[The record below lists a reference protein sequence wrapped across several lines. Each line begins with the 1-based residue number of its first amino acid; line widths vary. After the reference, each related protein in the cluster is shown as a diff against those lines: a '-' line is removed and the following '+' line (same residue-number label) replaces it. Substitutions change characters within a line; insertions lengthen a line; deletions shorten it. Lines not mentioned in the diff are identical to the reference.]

1 MHRLTFW
8 GTVLAA
14 LVLFTGVSP
23 AADPAF
29 DCAKAE
35 SSAEELICSNDDL
48 AKLDRTLADVYGEAV
63 KAIGTFADKDT
74 ALKEFKAYQRG
85 WIKGRD
91 ECWKADNELDC
102 IKSEYEYRIAE
113 ITAKYGLIEGQ
124 KPVFYMCNDNPADE
138 IVATYFPTTPPSA
151 RLERGDSTE
160 IVVEGPT
167 GSGAR
172 YQGNFGIVFWIK
184 GDEAMV
190 EWPQGTS
197 FDCKVRS

>member
-1 MHRLTFW
+1 MRLPFRE
-8 GTVLAA
+8 TVLAVFILPAGAA
-14 LVLFTGVSP
+14 L

-48 AKLDRTLADVYGEAV
+48 AKLDRTLADVYGKAV
-63 KAIGTFADKDT
+63 ATIETFADKDT
-74 ALKEFKAYQRG
+74 ALNDFKAYQRG

-91 ECWKADNELDC
+91 DCWKADDELAC
-102 IKSEYEYRIAE
+102 IKSDYEYRIAE

-138 IVATYFPTTPPSA
+138 IVATYFPTMPPSA

-172 YQGNFGIVFWIK
+172 YLGNFGIVFWIK
-184 GDEAMV
+184 GDTAMV

>member
-1 MHRLTFW
+1 MRLPFREI
-8 GTVLAA
+8 VLAA
-14 LVLFTGVSP
+14 LIFP
-23 AADPAF
+23 AGTALATEPAF

-35 SSAEELICSNDDL
+35 SSAEELICSNEEL
-48 AKLDRTLADVYGEAV
+48 AKLDRSLADVYGKAV
-63 KAIGTFADKDT
+63 AAIETFADKDT

-91 ECWKADNELDC
+91 ECWKADDELAC
-102 IKSEYEYRIAE
+102 IKADYDYRIAE

-172 YQGNFGIVFWIK
+172 YLGNFGIVFWIK

-190 EWPQGTS
+190 EWPQGMS

>member
-1 MHRLTFW
+1 MRFVILP
-8 GTVLAA
+8 GTL
-14 LVLFTGVSP
+14 LVSWFFAIGFSL

-29 DCAKAE
+29 DCSKAE

-48 AKLDRTLADVYGEAV
+48 AGLDQDLARVYKDAV
-63 KAIGTFADKDT
+63 AAVETYADKDE
-74 ALKEFKAYQRG
+74 ALADLKAFQRG
-85 WIKGRD
+85 WVKGRD
-91 ECWKADNELDC
+91 DCWKADSELAC
-102 IKSEYEYRIAE
+102 IKATYERRIAE
-113 ITAKYGLIEGQ
+113 LTARYGLIEGQ
-124 KPVFYMCNDNPADE
+124 KPVFYTCNGNPADE
-138 IVATYFPTTPPSA
+138 IVATFFPTTPPSA
-151 RLERGDSTE
+151 RLERGDTTE

-172 YQGNFGIVFWIK
+172 YVGDFGILFWIK

>member
-1 MHRLTFW
+1 MRLPFRI
-8 GTVLAA
+8 TVLAVFILPASAA
-14 LVLFTGVSP
+14 L
-23 AADPAF
+23 AAEPAF

-35 SSAEELICSNDDL
+35 SSAEELICSNEDL
-48 AKLDRTLADVYGEAV
+48 AALDRTLADVYGKAV
-63 KAIGTFADKDT
+63 AAIGTFADKDT

-91 ECWKADNELDC
+91 DCWKADDELAC
-102 IKSEYEYRIAE
+102 IKADYEYRIAE

-172 YQGNFGIVFWIK
+172 YLGNFGIVFWIK

-197 FDCKVRS
+197 FDCKARS

>member
-1 MHRLTFW
+1 MRLSFW
-8 GTVLAA
+8 GPVLAA
-14 LVLFTGVSP
+14 LIFP
-23 AADPAF
+23 AGESLAAEPAF

-35 SSAEELICSNDDL
+35 SSAEELICSNEDL
-48 AKLDRTLADVYGEAV
+48 AKLDRSLADVYGKAV
-63 KAIGTFADKDT
+63 AAIETFADKDT
-74 ALKEFKAYQRG
+74 ALNEFKAYQRG

-91 ECWKADNELDC
+91 ECWKAEDELAC
-102 IKSEYEYRIAE
+102 IKSDYEYRIAE

-172 YQGNFGIVFWIK
+172 YLGNFGIVFWIK

>member
-1 MHRLTFW
+1 MRMPFW
-8 GTVLAA
+8 GPLLAA
-14 LVLFTGVSP
+14 LVFPTGASL
-23 AADPAF
+23 AAEPAF

-35 SSAEELICSNDDL
+35 SSAEELICSNEDL
-48 AKLDRTLADVYGEAV
+48 AKLDRSLADVYGKAV
-63 KAIGTFADKDT
+63 AAIETFADKKT

-91 ECWKADNELDC
+91 ECWKADDELAC
-102 IKSEYEYRIAE
+102 IKADYEYRIAE

-138 IVATYFPTTPPSA
+138 IVATFFPTTPPSA

-172 YQGNFGIVFWIK
+172 YLGDFGIVFWIK

>member
-1 MHRLTFW
+1 MRLPFRE
-8 GTVLAA
+8 TVLAA
-14 LVLFTGVSP
+14 FILP
-23 AADPAF
+23 AGAALAAEPAF

-35 SSAEELICSNDDL
+35 SSAEELICSNEDL
-48 AKLDRTLADVYGEAV
+48 AKLDRTLADVYGKAV
-63 KAIGTFADKDT
+63 AAIGTFADKDA
-74 ALKEFKAYQRG
+74 ALNDFKAYQRG

-91 ECWKADNELDC
+91 DCWKADDELAC
-102 IKSEYEYRIAE
+102 IKSDYEYRIAE

-172 YQGNFGIVFWIK
+172 YLGNFGIVFWIK
-184 GDEAMV
+184 GDTAMV

>member
-1 MHRLTFW
+1 MRLPFRIP
-8 GTVLAA
+8 VLAVFILPASAA
-14 LVLFTGVSP
+14 L
-23 AADPAF
+23 AAEPAF

-35 SSAEELICSNDDL
+35 SSAEELICSNEDL
-48 AKLDRTLADVYGEAV
+48 AALDRTLADIYAEAV

-91 ECWKADNELDC
+91 ECWKADDELAC
-102 IKSEYEYRIAE
+102 IKADYEYRIAE

-160 IVVEGPT
+160 IVIEGPT

-172 YQGNFGIVFWIK
+172 YLGNFGIVFWIK